1 MVIEILADGGR
12 VRVDGVE
19 YVRADAAGGEP
30 APGEPYMLLAHL
42 CREYRVDKHAAYD
55 AVRAGALDARMPKG
69 RVRGL
74 LCRRSEFERWR
85 NERHLVRWEA

>member
-1 MVIEILADGGR
+1 MVIEILPDSDR
-12 VRVDGVE
+12 VKINGIE
-19 YVRADAAGGEP
+19 YIRADVASGECEP
-30 APGEPYMLLAHL
+30 SEPYMRLTQL
-42 CREYRVDKHAAYD
+42 CREYLVDKHSAYN

-85 NERHLVRWEA
+85 NELHLVRWEA